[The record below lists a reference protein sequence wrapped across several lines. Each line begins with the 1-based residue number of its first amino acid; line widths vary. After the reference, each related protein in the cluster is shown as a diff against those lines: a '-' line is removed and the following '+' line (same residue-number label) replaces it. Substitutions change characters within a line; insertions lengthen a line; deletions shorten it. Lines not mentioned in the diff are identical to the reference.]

1 MGDAHVRLRRLPA
14 VPASSVAMTAE
25 ISAADHAAGDGGVE
39 PDRPT
44 SERRGAGAA
53 RFLVF
58 KVGRALLVVIAATM
72 LTQFLL
78 GLAPGGVSATILGEA
93 GSPEAI
99 AELDRELGLDRP
111 FLVQYVDWAGG
122 VVTGDLGRSPVDQRE
137 VWDAITTALPVTI
150 ELTVLATT
158 MALVLAITTALWS
171 ARRPGGVVDRLMGA
185 LTSASLSVP
194 TFVLGPVL
202 LYFLAVQTNVFP
214 VTGWNPLS
222 EGLGANLETAFLP
235 ALCVAIPEFAVFQRL
250 FRGDL
255 VATLEEDYI
264 DAARARGISEGR
276 IMVRHAFR
284 PASISLM
291 TVTGIS
297 IGRLLGGTVVVEAL
311 FVLPGLGLLLQQS
324 IIRRDLIV
332 VQGIVAFIAVT
343 YVTVNLVVDL
353 LYGVVDPRIRA
364 RAGR

>member
-1 MGDAHVRLRRLPA
+1 V
-14 VPASSVAMTAE
+14 TAE
-25 ISAADHAAGDGGVE
+25 LSAADDAARADGA
-39 PDRPT
+39 PDAATQASLSRV
-44 SERRGAGAA
+44 RGAGAA
-53 RFLVF
+53 RFLLF
-58 KVGRALLVVIAATM
+58 KVGRAVLVVVAATM

-78 GLAPGGVSATILGEA
+78 GLAPGGVSSTILGEA

-99 AELDRELGLDRP
+99 AQLDHQLGLDRP
-111 FLVQYVDWAGG
+111 FFVQYFNWAGK
-122 VVTGDLGRSPVDQRE
+122 VVTGDLGRSPVDQRS
-137 VWDAITTALPVTI
+137 VWDAITKALPVTL
-150 ELTVLATT
+150 ELALLATAI
-158 MALVLAITTALWS
+158 ALVLAVSTAMWS
-171 ARRPGGVVDRLMGA
+171 ARRPGGFVDRAMGA
-185 LTSASLSVP
+185 VTSASLSIP

-214 VTGWNPLS
+214 VTGWVPLS
-222 EGLGANLETAFLP
+222 DGLGANLKTAILP

-297 IGRLLGGTVVVEAL
+297 IGRLLGGTVVVESL
-311 FVLPGLGLLLQQS
+311 FVLPGLGQLLQQS
-324 IIRRDLIV
+324 IIKRDLV
-332 VQGIVAFIAVT
+332 MVQGIVVFIAVT
-343 YVTVNLVVDL
+343 YVIVNLVVDL
-353 LYGVVDPRIRA
+353 LYGVVDPRIRS